1 MKAANWSQPL
11 NEEHDMKIHRL
22 MTGAA
27 LTALIGFAAH
37 SEAGVLGGGMSGVG
51 GLSGFGGGL
60 SGAGSFATQGQ
71 LTRPQSGSVPA
82 GTAVR
87 GATDKAKD
95 TAKDTANK
103 VQSSDAV
110 QTAETNSAQATAG
123 KSTQSVSSTA
133 AASATKPAAQ
143 QPAASSVSANTAG
156 TMSAAQHSA
165 TVGGS
170 LDAEHAQG
178 TSSASAAGGAS
189 LQ

>member
-95 TAKDTANK
+95 TANK